1 MKTTNILRSPL
12 AFLAIAVGLQLA
24 SGRAADATRPFQTDD
39 RWSIVG
45 DSITHNGTWHTLVKA
60 FYFTRYPSLNL
71 QAFNAGVAGDKTSG
85 ALRRYEW
92 DIKSV
97 NPTIATVMLGMNDVD
112 RELYNKTPDP
122 AVEKQ
127 RADSITKYE
136 TNMTRLVDQLQADG
150 VRVLL
155 ITPSIF
161 DETAEL
167 STAKQT
173 GTNGALAKCADFLRS
188 LAQQRNLEIV
198 DFHGPMSHLNL
209 ERQKLDPKFTLV
221 GNDRVH
227 PGPGGHL
234 VMAYLFIK
242 TFQPS
247 PVISM
252 TAINASAPSVTQAVN
267 VKVDDIRK
275 TDNGISFSSLEGA
288 LPFPIDPEA
297 TEALEW
303 LPAIRDLNKQTLQ
316 VLNLKPGNYDLSIDG
331 TVIKTYS
338 ESELAKGVNLAW
350 EPNTPQNIQT
360 QRVLSLIKQYRTLEN
375 QRLRSVAQ
383 TEHIL
388 LKDLP
393 RPIDLSAAA
402 PIIENRI
409 RDLKSGNAPRAEY
422 YTQLFQ
428 RYLKIKPLVQDTQA
442 RLAEISKEISA
453 AAQPVKHQFTLSK
466 SHSP

>member
-1 MKTTNILRSPL
+1 MKIPNILRTAL
-12 AFLAIAVGLQLA
+12 ACLAIAMGLQLA
-24 SGRAADATRPFQTDD
+24 SGRAEDATRPFRTDD

-60 FYFTRYPSLNL
+60 FYLTRYPALNL
-71 QAFNAGVAGDKTSG
+71 QAFNAGIAGDKTSG
-85 ALRRYEW
+85 TLRRYEW
-92 DIKSV
+92 DIKGA

-112 RELYNKTPDP
+112 RELYNKAPDP

-127 RADSITKYE
+127 RADSIAKYE
-136 TNMTRLVDQLQADG
+136 ANMTRLVDQLQADG
-150 VRVLL
+150 VRVIL

-173 GTNGALAKCADFLRS
+173 GTNGALGKCADFLRS
-188 LAQQRNLEIV
+188 LARKRNLKIV
-198 DFHGPMSHLNL
+198 DFHGPMSQLNL
-209 ERQKLDPKFTLV
+209 ERQKLEPKFTLI

-247 PVISM
+247 PVVSL
-252 TAINASAPSVTQAVN
+252 TAINASTPSVSETVN

-275 TDNGISFSSLEGA
+275 TDKGLSFSSLEGA
-288 LPFPIDPEA
+288 LPFPMDPEA
-297 TEALEW
+297 SEALEW
-303 LPAIRDLNKQTLQ
+303 LPAIRDLNQQTLQ
-316 VLNLKPGNYDLSIDG
+316 VINLEPGNYDLSIDG
-331 TVIKTYS
+331 TLIKTYS
-338 ESELAKGVNLAW
+338 EGELAKGVNLAW
-350 EPNTPQNIQT
+350 EPNTPQNIQA
-360 QRVLSLIKQYRTLEN
+360 QHVLSLIKQYRTLEN

-409 RDLKSGNAPRAEY
+409 QELKSGNAPRAEY

-428 RYLKIKPLVQDTQA
+428 RYLKIKPLVQDTQT

-453 AAQPVKHQFTLSK
+453 AAQPVRHQFSLSK